1 MGTLSRLWK
10 GLKDIKNA
18 LDVTVAVTLKDHIKL
33 IEQAAL
39 HLEQASSS
47 IFCSR
52 CLQALKSLRKNPKK
66 VNNNR
71 VDVLNCPSSSAN
83 LFTVKLFSTAT
94 NKISELGFFIP
105 DKDR

>member
-18 LDVTVAVTLKDHIKL
+18 SDVTVAVTLKDHIKL

-52 CLQALKSLRKNPKK
+52 CLQVLKSLRKNPPK
-66 VNNNR
+66 
-71 VDVLNCPSSSAN
+71 SQQ
-83 LFTVKLFSTAT
+83 
-94 NKISELGFFIP
+94 
-105 DKDR
+105 